1 MINRPKVNQI
11 RHLGRGVTE
20 KLSRMLYEHG
30 PGNGTFL
37 GLPFDQLVE
46 HGPGHEWKWERAAKP
61 SSVIKLANLGNF
73 SALVLS
79 VGQAQKY
86 QHDINPSVPLVVKL
100 DGHFYTGKANTE
112 NYPRPTM
119 FGTIEDALK
128 VGAAAVGLSFYLG
141 SEQTGEDVER
151 IGRIR
156 EGAHHSGL
164 PLVLWSYPRGPVP
177 DSTKKDS
184 LLWCHYAVSA
194 AESLGADI
202 VKTKF
207 PSVVEPKKRGKYEEF
222 IKEEY
227 SGKIPEAV
235 KYIELEPDREKLM
248 DYGNKMEEE
257 QKKPN
262 YDSLLTKEQHIER
275 AKIVVGAG
283 TRTFVI
289 FSGGPKITG
298 EAKVALENST
308 EIIME
313 AGGEGRIIGRNLWGV
328 PTETG
333 LKYADAVKEVMQNEN
348 YRR

>member
-1 MINRPKVNQI
+1 
-11 RHLGRGVTE
+11 
-20 KLSRMLYEHG
+20 
-30 PGNGTFL
+30 
-37 GLPFDQLVE
+37 
-46 HGPGHEWKWERAAKP
+46 
-61 SSVIKLANLGNF
+61 
-73 SALVLS
+73 
-79 VGQAQKY
+79 
-86 QHDINPSVPLVVKL
+86 VVKL
-100 DGHFYTGKANTE
+100 DGHFYTGEANAE

-119 FGTIEDALK
+119 FGTIEDALE

-141 SEQTGEDVER
+141 SRQTGEDVER
-151 IGRIR
+151 IGKIR
-156 EGAHHSGL
+156 KEAHHSGL
-164 PLVLWSYPRGPVP
+164 PLVLWSYPRGLVP

-194 AESLGADI
+194 TESLGAGI

-207 PSVVEPKKRGKYEEF
+207 PSVVEPKKREKYEEF

-227 SGKIPEAV
+227 SAKIPEAV
-235 KYIELEPDREKLM
+235 KYIELEPDRGKLM
-248 DYGNKMEEE
+248 DYGKKMEEE

-289 FSGGPKITG
+289 FSGGPRITG

-333 LKYADAVKEVMQNEN
+333 LEYVGAVKKVMQNEK